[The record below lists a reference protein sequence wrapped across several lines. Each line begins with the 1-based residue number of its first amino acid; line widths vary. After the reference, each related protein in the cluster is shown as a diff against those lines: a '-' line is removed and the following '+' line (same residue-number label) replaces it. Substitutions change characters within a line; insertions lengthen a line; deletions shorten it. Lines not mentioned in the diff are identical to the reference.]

1 MKRPPDLKG
10 KKVTVVGLAR
20 SGVAAAR
27 LCLREGALVTVTDA
41 RPAATLEAAL
51 AELGAPVRRVLGG
64 HDERDFTSADLVVVS
79 PGVPLWLPHL
89 RTARQAGVAVWGEVE
104 LAARFLGEVPLVAVT
119 GTNGK
124 STTTAL
130 AGALLAA
137 DRPTFTGGN
146 LGTPLCQHVLSGER
160 ADVVVAELSSFQL
173 EGIHRLRPKVA
184 AILNVTPDHLDR
196 YDGLEAYAA
205 AKARLF
211 ETQQPGDF
219 AVANARDER
228 AMAMAGA
235 SRGAVYTF
243 GFGPPARAAARAP
256 LEGGAAE
263 EIWFYRYAS
272 GSPER
277 YRLRNRALRG
287 RHNQENA
294 MAALL
299 CARLLGVPGAA
310 AQGALDGFGG
320 LPHRLELVRERDGV
334 EWINDSKA
342 TNVDSTAVGLAAF
355 PAGASGD
362 GSASPAGAPGDGAA
376 SPAGAPG
383 DGSASPAGAPRVVL
397 LMGGRGK
404 KAPYAPLRPLFP
416 GRVKALLTLGED
428 APALERELG
437 DLAPTEGCGTLAAAV
452 ARAAA
457 LAGPGD
463 VVLLSP
469 ACASY
474 DQFRSYEDRG
484 DAFRRL
490 VEALP

>member
-1 MKRPPDLKG
+1 VNRPPALEG

-27 LCLREGALVTVTDA
+27 LCLRQGAAVTVTDA
-41 RPAATLEAAL
+41 RPAATLEGAL
-51 AELGAPVRRVLGG
+51 AELGGGAAVRRVLGG
-64 HDERDFTSADLVVVS
+64 HDERDFTTADLVVVS

-89 RTARQAGVAVWGEVE
+89 RTARQAGVPVWGEVE
-104 LAARFLGEVPLVAVT
+104 LAARFLGDVPLVAIT

-130 AGALLAA
+130 TGALFAG
-137 DRPTFTGGN
+137 DRPAFTGGN
-146 LGTPLCQHVLSGER
+146 LGTPLCEHVLSGQR

-219 AVANARDER
+219 AIANARDER

-243 GFGPPARAAARAP
+243 GFGPPARAAARTP
-256 LEGGAAE
+256 QGGGDQD
-263 EIWFYRYAS
+263 EIWFYRYAA

-277 YRLRNRALRG
+277 YLLRNRALRG
-287 RHNQENA
+287 RHNRENA

-299 CARLLGVPGAA
+299 CARLLGVPGAKV
-310 AQGALDGFGG
+310 QRGLDAFGG
-320 LPHRLELVRERDGV
+320 LPHRLELVRERGGV

-355 PAGASGD
+355 PA
-362 GSASPAGAPGDGAA
+362 PGDGDA
-376 SPAGAPG
+376 STAGA
-383 DGSASPAGAPRVVL
+383 ARVIL

-404 KAPYAPLRPLFP
+404 KAPYAPLRQLFP

-428 APALERELG
+428 APAVERELG

-452 ARAAA
+452 ERAAA

-484 DAFRRL
+484 EVFRRL

>member
-1 MKRPPDLKG
+1 MNAKPVLEG

-27 LCLREGALVTVTDA
+27 LCLREGARVTVTDA
-41 RPAATLEAAL
+41 RPAAALEPAL
-51 AELGAPVRRVLGG
+51 AGLAEAGVRRALGG
-64 HDERDFTSADLVVVS
+64 HDERDFTGADLVVVS
-79 PGVPLWLPHL
+79 PGVPLAIAPIQA
-89 RTARQAGVAVWGEVE
+89 ARRAGVPVWGEVE
-104 LAARFLGEVPLVAVT
+104 LAWRFLGGAPLVAIT

-130 AGALLAA
+130 TGALFAA

-146 LGTPLCQHVLSGER
+146 LGTPLCEHVLSGRPAE
-160 ADVVVAELSSFQL
+160 VVVAELSSFQL
-173 EGIHRLRPKVA
+173 EGIDRLRPKVA

-196 YDGLEAYAA
+196 YAGVEAYAA

-211 ETQQPGDF
+211 EAQQPGDF
-219 AVANARDER
+219 AVANARDDR
-228 AMAMAGA
+228 ALAMAGA
-235 SRGAVYTF
+235 SRAALYTF
-243 GFGPPARAAARAP
+243 GFGPPTRAAARAP
-256 LEGGAAE
+256 EEGSD
-263 EIWFYRYAS
+263 EIWFYRYAA

-287 RHNQENA
+287 RHNRENA

-299 CARLLGVPGAA
+299 CARLLGVPGAR
-310 AQGALDGFGG
+310 AQEVLDAFGG
-320 LPHRLELVRERDGV
+320 LPHRLELVRERGGV

-355 PAGASGD
+355 PAGQ
-362 GSASPAGAPGDGAA
+362 
-376 SPAGAPG
+376 
-383 DGSASPAGAPRVVL
+383 PRVIL

-404 KAPYAPLRPLFP
+404 KAPYAPLRPLFA

-428 APALERELG
+428 APAVERELG
-437 DLAPTEGCGTLAAAV
+437 DLAPTEACGTLQAAV

-457 LAGPGD
+457 LAAPGD

-474 DQFRSYEDRG
+474 DQFDSYEHRG
-484 DAFRRL
+484 AAFRAL
-490 VEALP
+490 AEALP